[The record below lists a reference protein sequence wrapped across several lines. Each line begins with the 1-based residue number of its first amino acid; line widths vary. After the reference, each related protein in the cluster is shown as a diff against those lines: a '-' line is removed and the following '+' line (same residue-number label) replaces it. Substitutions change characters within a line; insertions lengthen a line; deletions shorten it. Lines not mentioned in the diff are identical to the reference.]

1 MTMGLGIVALAA
13 QQLNAQSRQCAPRG
27 DVLKQ
32 LTGTYGE
39 TRRGVGIARQGTVI
53 EVFASDTTGS
63 WTITA
68 TLPDGTT
75 CLMASGQAYRETA
88 ESLPPNV

>member
-13 QQLNAQSRQCAPRG
+13 QQLNAQPRQCAPRG
-27 DVLKQ
+27 DVLRQ
-32 LTGTYGE
+32 LTDTYGE
-39 TRRGVGIARQGTVI
+39 TRRGVGIARQGAVI

-68 TLPDGTT
+68 TLPDGTA
-75 CLMASGQAYRETA
+75 CLMASGQAYEETV
-88 ESLPPNV
+88 ESPPPNV